1 MWRGIP
7 NKGSPIECLKF
18 ICTNL
23 NIKSTIHS
31 WVFLSYDMQ
40 LFTSDTTI
48 FSKKGEKLPSKVAY
62 FMILVKNFR
71 ANNRPK
77 TRRNIN
83 FCSITIAHF
92 TTNE

>member
-1 MWRGIP
+1 MSKIYMY
-7 NKGSPIECLKF
+7 KF
-18 ICTNL
+18 EYQIN
-23 NIKSTIHS
+23 NSFMG
-31 WVFLSYDMQ
+31 FLSYDMQ

-62 FMILVKNFR
+62 FMIQVKNFR

-77 TRRNIN
+77 TRRNLN